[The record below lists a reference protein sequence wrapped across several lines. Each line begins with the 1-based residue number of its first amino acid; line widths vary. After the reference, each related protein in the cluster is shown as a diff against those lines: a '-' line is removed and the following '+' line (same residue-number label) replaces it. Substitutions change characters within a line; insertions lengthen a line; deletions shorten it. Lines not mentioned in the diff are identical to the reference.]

1 MDNST
6 NNNNGVSDGPKPMLP
21 SLTDLP
27 SLSMLHHPAAQ
38 PSFDPDYVNI
48 KMEVGISILFTISKL
63 STVKLLKVMFK
74 TLFYLIS
81 F

>member
-1 MDNST
+1 MDNSA
-6 NNNNGVSDGPKPMLP
+6 NNNNGGSDGPKPMLP

-48 KMEVGISILFTISKL
+48 KMEVSVSFP
-63 STVKLLKVMFK
+63 LK
-74 TLFYLIS
+74 YLDQVHYLV
-81 F
+81 